1 MAELTAHIVQKLP
14 VESGTSKTGNAWT
27 KQNII
32 VEDRNARFP
41 RKVCV
46 NFFGTDRVAALEQFP
61 EGTEVTI
68 SYDLESREFNGR
80 WYTDVNA
87 WRIQNAQ
94 PVVATPVGA
103 QPVAPIPAPQVAA
116 LQNDPLPFGAPAA
129 DANEETPF

>member
-1 MAELTAHIVQKLP
+1 MAELTAHIVKKLP

-32 VEDRNARFP
+32 VEDRNSRFP

-46 NFFGTDRVAALEQFP
+46 NFFGTERVAVLEQFP
-61 EGTEVTI
+61 EGTEVNV

-87 WRIQNAQ
+87 WRITAVNA
-94 PVVATPVGA
+94 VVQASSA
-103 QPVAPIPAPQVAA
+103 PVAPAVSPILAPQTVSIPASPT
-116 LQNDPLPFGAPAA
+116 DKKEDLPF
-129 DANEETPF
+129 